1 MRLMKKELTERYDDA
16 KELIEALV
24 NVMALLIERGRIEPR
39 LGAVGLLGPT
49 PSTSSPNLKPLMSAP
64 SGRGSQVTISPV
76 ASKAP
81 LVGVD
86 ARAATVDARVNSE
99 SGAIRLPQPA
109 ARGNRLAAI
118 AATVLAILSLIVVIF
133 VVMGRS
139 PKRGVNVGP
148 DGGVLAAGTGSGEQV
163 QGASEDDDKINGAL
177 ASIDKGDYGTGIATL
192 THLGPADMGR
202 ADVHRALMK
211 AYLATS
217 ATADAMREAGLLVK
231 ADPGVGLGSEAPRGR
246 S

>member
-1 MRLMKKELTERYDDA
+1 MHVTARVPPFVERCPEALVPPEVEAIVMRLMKKEATERFDDA

-39 LGAVGLLGPT
+39 LGAVGLLGPH
-49 PSTSSPNLKPLMSAP
+49 PLDELAEP
-64 SGRGSQVTISPV
+64 EAADVGPERARIAGDDL
-76 ASKAP
+76 ACGLEAP

-148 DGGVLAAGTGSGEQV
+148 DGG
-163 QGASEDDDKINGAL
+163 
-177 ASIDKGDYGTGIATL
+177 
-192 THLGPADMGR
+192 
-202 ADVHRALMK
+202 
-211 AYLATS
+211 S
-217 ATADAMREAGLLVK
+217 A
-231 ADPGVGLGSEAPRGR
+231 RGR
-246 S
+246 HGLRGAGAGGERGRRQDQRRPSRASTRGTTAPASPP